1 MPHSTFLSVSG
12 LFHQISCL
20 LRYPSASLVIQQTPC
35 HHIHITTAGNNT
47 TRNAVFFIR
56 WSWYSFGHLEKAELY
71 GSSFLAPSELC
82 MLLFM
87 MVTRRSVA
95 AIGEHRFLLLQ
106 PSWSRCALVPINAT
120 LADCSIS
127 QSSRSAFPD
136 GGRCCTLAPSCW
148 PCRCLQR

>member
-1 MPHSTFLSVSG
+1 MNSF
-12 LFHQISCL
+12 SCCFVRFWCL
-20 LRYPSASLVIQQTPC
+20 ASLVIQQTPC

-47 TRNAVFFIR
+47 TRNADFFIR
-56 WSWYSFGHLEKAELY
+56 WPWYSFGHLEKAGPY

-82 MLLFM
+82 MLLSM
-87 MVTRRSVA
+87 MVTRTSVP

-106 PSWSRCALVPINAT
+106 PSWSLCTLISIDAT

-136 GGRCCTLAPSCW
+136 GGRCCPLAPSCW
-148 PCRCLQR
+148 PYRCLQR